1 MHSSDVARPFETEGV
16 GLGPAKPR
24 AIRLDGS
31 DIVIRS
37 ISYITITLFALFC
50 LLPFVLMLSASLSS
64 EAAIMKSGFGI
75 LPKDFSLA
83 AYEWIFKA
91 PRQIIGSYVVT
102 IVMTVFG
109 TAIGLFIISMTGYA
123 LHRRDFPFRN
133 HISFFIYFTT
143 LFSAG
148 LAPTFLWVAR
158 DLGLRG
164 NYLAVFLQLLMTPW
178 LIILMKNF
186 MRTVPYEIIESGKVD
201 GAGDFRI
208 FAQLCL
214 PMMKPAL
221 ATIGLF
227 LALGYWNEWYL
238 SSLYLGSTV
247 EFKPLQYHLY
257 NIIKCQRHGA
267 AEQHAEDGE
276 RHRRDRSDPAALPV
290 RAEILRQRH
299 HHRRGEGLARE
310 QQTTR
315 AAPMTVR
322 TLEAI
327 RVEGN
332 LGKYVKIRGGV

>member
-1 MHSSDVARPFETEGV
+1 MTDQATTSGIVEGV
-16 GLGPAKPR
+16 GIGPAKPR
-24 AIRLDGS
+24 AVKLDRS
-31 DIVIRS
+31 DVVLQA
-37 ISYITITLFALFC
+37 ISYIFVTVFAIFC
-50 LLPFVLMLSASLSS
+50 IAPFVLILSASFSTES
-64 EAAIMKSGFGI
+64 AIMKSGFGL
-75 LPKDFSLA
+75 LPKEFTLD
-83 AYEWIFKA
+83 AYEWIFRA

-102 IVMTVFG
+102 ITMTVCG

-123 LHRRDFPFRN
+123 LNRKDFPFRN

-148 LAPTFLWVAR
+148 LAPTFLWIAR

-164 NYLAVFLQLLMTPW
+164 SYFAVFLQLLMTPW

-257 NIIKCQRHGA
+257 NIINTANALRNSVAGSNVSITNLPSNTLKMASAIVAIGPILLLYPFIQKYFVSGITIGA
-267 AEQHAEDGE
+267 
-276 RHRRDRSDPAALPV
+276 
-290 RAEILRQRH
+290 
-299 HHRRGEGLARE
+299 
-310 QQTTR
+310 
-315 AAPMTVR
+315 
-322 TLEAI
+322 
-327 RVEGN
+327 
-332 LGKYVKIRGGV
+332 VKG

>member
-1 MHSSDVARPFETEGV
+1 MHSSDLTVSTETEGV
-16 GLGPAKPR
+16 GLAPAKPR
-24 AIRLDGS
+24 AIKLDKS
-31 DIVIRS
+31 DLVLQA
-37 ISYITITLFALFC
+37 ISYVAIVLFALFC
-50 LLPFVLMLSASLSS
+50 LLPFIMMLSASLSS
-64 EAAIMKSGFGI
+64 EAEIRRSGFGL
-75 LPKDFSLA
+75 LPKDFTLT

-91 PRQIIGSYVVT
+91 PRQVIGSYVVT
-102 IVMTVFG
+102 IVMTVTG
-109 TAIGLFIISMTGYA
+109 TALGLFVIAMTGYA
-123 LHRRDFPFRN
+123 LHRRDFPFRD

-164 NYLAVFLQLLMTPW
+164 SYLAVFLQLLMTPW

-186 MRTVPYEIIESGKVD
+186 MRTVPYEIVESGKVD

-227 LALGYWNEWYL
+227 LALSYWNEWYL

-257 NIIKCQRHGA
+257 NVINTANALRNSVAGSNVSITDLPSNTLKMASAIVATGPILLLYPFVQKFFVSGITIGA
-267 AEQHAEDGE
+267 
-276 RHRRDRSDPAALPV
+276 
-290 RAEILRQRH
+290 
-299 HHRRGEGLARE
+299 
-310 QQTTR
+310 
-315 AAPMTVR
+315 
-322 TLEAI
+322 
-327 RVEGN
+327 
-332 LGKYVKIRGGV
+332 VKG

>member
-1 MHSSDVARPFETEGV
+1 MTDQITTGGIVTEGV
-16 GLGPAKPR
+16 GMGPAKPR
-24 AIRLDGS
+24 AIKLDRG
-31 DIVIRS
+31 DIVLQS
-37 ISYITITLFALFC
+37 ISYVVVTLVALFC
-50 LLPFVLMLSASLSS
+50 LLPFILILSASLSTES
-64 EAAIMKSGFGI
+64 TIMKSGFGL
-75 LPKDFSLA
+75 LPKDFTLT
-83 AYEWIFKA
+83 AYEYIFKA
-91 PRQIIGSYVVT
+91 PRQVVGSYIVT
-102 IVMTVFG
+102 IVMTVTG
-109 TAIGLFIISMTGYA
+109 TAIGLFVIAMTGYA
-123 LHRRDFPFRN
+123 LNRKDFPFRN

-227 LALGYWNEWYL
+227 LALSYWNEWYL

-247 EFKPLQYHLY
+247 EFKPLQYLLY
-257 NIIKCQRHGA
+257 NIINTANALRNSVAGSNVSITNLPSNTLKMASAIVAIGPILLLYPFIQKYFVSGITIGA
-267 AEQHAEDGE
+267 
-276 RHRRDRSDPAALPV
+276 
-290 RAEILRQRH
+290 
-299 HHRRGEGLARE
+299 
-310 QQTTR
+310 
-315 AAPMTVR
+315 
-322 TLEAI
+322 
-327 RVEGN
+327 
-332 LGKYVKIRGGV
+332 VKG